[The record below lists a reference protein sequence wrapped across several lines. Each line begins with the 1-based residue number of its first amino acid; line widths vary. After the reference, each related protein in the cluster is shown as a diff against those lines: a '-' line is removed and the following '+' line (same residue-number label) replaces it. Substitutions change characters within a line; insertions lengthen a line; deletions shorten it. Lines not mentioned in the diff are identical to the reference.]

1 MKRGFAAPEEEM
13 RISLLKNALVL
24 TMGSSFQDRIESCE
38 GFYLRKKDLDTPPGR
53 MLVNEQSFI
62 ICLKV

>member
-1 MKRGFAAPEEEM
+1 MKRGFAALEKGM

-24 TMGSSFQDRIESCE
+24 SMRGSFQDRIESCE

-53 MLVNEQSFI
+53 MLVNE
-62 ICLKV
+62 